1 MTARSASA
9 LPVRCGIGGWVFPQW
24 RGGAFYPPGL
34 IQREELAYASRA
46 LRCIEINGT
55 FYRTPT
61 ATQCAQWA
69 AQTPDGFRFSMK
81 APRHLVQRRDLS
93 STVEAAGSFLQAAIA
108 LGDRLGPLLWQ
119 FDPQHPADA
128 EALDTFMAQ
137 LPKRLDGTVL
147 QHALE
152 VRNASVHGSEL
163 VEAARRHGVAL
174 VIEDSDESPLHGDIT
189 AGFVYARIKRSQA
202 RLSEGLPLPM
212 QQRWAGRAR
221 CWAGGEIVEDLP
233 CLAPP
238 AAAAPREVY
247 LLCIGAGKARNPAAA
262 MALQRLIDGASDPR
276 PIAVSSPARTPR
288 RRAVG

>member
-9 LPVRCGIGGWVFPQW
+9 LPVRCGIGGWVYPQW
-24 RGGAFYPPGL
+24 RDGAFYPQGL

-128 EALDTFMAQ
+128 EALDAFMAQ
-137 LPKRLDGTVL
+137 LPQQREGTVL

-152 VRNASVHGSEL
+152 VRNASVHGPEL

-202 RLSEGLPLPM
+202 RLTEGLPMPM

-221 CWAGGEIVEDLP
+221 RLARGEAVDDLP

-238 AAAAPREVY
+238 AAAVPREVY
-247 LLCIGAGKARNPAAA
+247 LLCIGAGKVRNPAAA
-262 MALQRLIDGASDPR
+262 MALQRLIEGD
-276 PIAVSSPARTPR
+276 
-288 RRAVG
+288 

>member
-1 MTARSASA
+1 MTARQASA
-9 LPVRCGIGGWVFPQW
+9 APVRCGIGGWVFPQW

-61 ATQCAQWA
+61 AAQCAQWA
-69 AQTPDGFRFSMK
+69 AQTPEGFRFSMK

-93 STVEAAGSFLQAAIA
+93 STIEAASAFLQAALA

-128 EALDTFMAQ
+128 AALDAFMAQ
-137 LPKRLDGTVL
+137 LPRQLDGTGL

-152 VRNASVHGSEL
+152 VRNASVHGPEL
-163 VEAARRHGVAL
+163 VQAARRHGVAL

-202 RLSEGLPLPM
+202 RLAEGLPQPM
-212 QQRWAGRAR
+212 QQRWATRAR
-221 CWAGGEIVEDLP
+221 CWARGEAVDDLP
-233 CLAPP
+233 CLAAPSP
-238 AAAAPREVY
+238 AAPREVY

-262 MALQRLIDGASDPR
+262 MALQRLSDGASNPA
-276 PIAVSSPARTPR
+276 PTAGSSPARTR
-288 RRAVG
+288 RPPAAR